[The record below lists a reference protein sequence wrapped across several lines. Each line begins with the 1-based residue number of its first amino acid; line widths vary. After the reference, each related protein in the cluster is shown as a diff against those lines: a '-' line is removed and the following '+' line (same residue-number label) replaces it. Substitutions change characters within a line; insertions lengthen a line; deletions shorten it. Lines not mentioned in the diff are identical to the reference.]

1 MARSPVQHGDRDVS
15 SRSTYWRGRA
25 ALATGAT
32 GFVGAHLVASLL
44 ASGAEISVL
53 LRDHDRRSELFRSGN
68 IGRVAVIEGELE
80 SLADVERA
88 IAESGASVVFH
99 LGAQT
104 LVGVGLN
111 APLLTFESNVR
122 GTYNV
127 LEACRRQ
134 SRTVER
140 VIVASSDK
148 AYGQSDHP
156 YTEEDPLRASSPYD
170 VSKAAGDLI
179 AQSYHATYGLRVGI
193 VRCGNIYGGGD
204 LNWSR
209 IVPGTIRSFLK
220 REPPEIRSD
229 GTYVRDYIYVADVVD
244 AYLAVAEALE
254 RPDVNGEAFNFAS
267 GAQVSVLEM
276 VKSIAKLVGG
286 QLPEP
291 RVLNLAKNEIKEQRL
306 STEKAKR
313 ILGWT
318 PRVSLDDGL
327 RSTIEW
333 YRSYLGAKP

>member
-1 MARSPVQHGDRDVS
+1 MTELRAYWQRRSVLV
-15 SRSTYWRGRA
+15 
-25 ALATGAT
+25 TGAT
-32 GFVGAHLVASLL
+32 GLVGSHVVSGLL
-44 ASGAEISVL
+44 ASTAEVSIL

-80 SLADVERA
+80 AIADVERA
-88 IAESGASVVFH
+88 IVESGAAVVFH

-122 GTYNV
+122 GTYTV
-127 LEACRRQ
+127 LEASRRQ

-140 VIVASSDK
+140 VVVASSDK
-148 AYGQSDHP
+148 AYGPSDHA
-156 YTEEDPLRASSPYD
+156 YVEDDPLRASSPYD

-229 GTYVRDYIYVADVVD
+229 GPYARDYIYVADVVD
-244 AYLAVAEALE
+244 AYLAVAEALK

-267 GAQVSVLEM
+267 GAQVS
-276 VKSIAKLVGG
+276 
-286 QLPEP
+286 
-291 RVLNLAKNEIKEQRL
+291 
-306 STEKAKR
+306 
-313 ILGWT
+313 
-318 PRVSLDDGL
+318 
-327 RSTIEW
+327 
-333 YRSYLGAKP
+333 

>member
-1 MARSPVQHGDRDVS
+1 MTDRRPYWQNRPVLV
-15 SRSTYWRGRA
+15 
-25 ALATGAT
+25 TGAS
-32 GFVGAHLVASLL
+32 GLVGSQLVAALL
-44 ASGAEISVL
+44 ASGADVAVL
-53 LRDHDRRSELFRSGN
+53 LRDRDLRSELSRSGN
-68 IGRVAVIEGELE
+68 IGRVAVTEGELE

-111 APLLTFESNVR
+111 APLLTLESNVR
-122 GTYNV
+122 GTYNL
-127 LEACRRQ
+127 LEASRRQ
-134 SRTVER
+134 SGTVER
-140 VIVASSDK
+140 VVVASSDK

-156 YTEEDPLRASSPYD
+156 YSEDDPLRASSPYD

-179 AQSYHATYGLRVGI
+179 AQSYHTTYGLRLGI

-220 REPPEIRSD
+220 REAPEIRSD
-229 GTYVRDYIYVADVVD
+229 GTYVRDYIYIADVVD
-244 AYLAVAEALE
+244 AYLAVAEALD
-254 RPDVNGEAFNFAS
+254 RPEVAGEAFNFAS

-276 VKSIAKLVGG
+276 VKAIAKVMGG
-286 QLPEP
+286 HLPQP
-291 RVLNLAKNEIKEQRL
+291 RVLNIAKNEIKEQRL
-306 STEKAKR
+306 SIEKAKR
-313 ILGWT
+313 VLGWKS
-318 PRVSLDDGL
+318 RVSIDDGL

-333 YRSYLGAKP
+333 YRAYLGANP

>member
-1 MARSPVQHGDRDVS
+1 
-15 SRSTYWRGRA
+15 
-25 ALATGAT
+25 
-32 GFVGAHLVASLL
+32 
-44 ASGAEISVL
+44 
-53 LRDHDRRSELFRSGN
+53 
-68 IGRVAVIEGELE
+68 
-80 SLADVERA
+80 
-88 IAESGASVVFH
+88 
-99 LGAQT
+99 
-104 LVGVGLN
+104 
-111 APLLTFESNVR
+111 
-122 GTYNV
+122 
-127 LEACRRQ
+127 
-134 SRTVER
+134 
-140 VIVASSDK
+140 VASSDK

-156 YTEEDPLRASSPYD
+156 YTEDDPLRASSPYD

-220 REPPEIRSD
+220 HEPPEIRSD

-244 AYLAVAEALE
+244 AYLAVAEALD
-254 RPDVNGEAFNFAS
+254 RPDVSGQAFNFAS

-276 VKSIAKLVGG
+276 VKAIAKLMGG
-286 QLPEP
+286 RQPEP
-291 RVLNLAKNEIKEQRL
+291 RVLNVAKNEIREQRL

-313 ILGWT
+313 VLGWK

-327 RSTIEW
+327 PSTIEW

>member
-1 MARSPVQHGDRDVS
+1 MVNDRHA
-15 SRSTYWRGRA
+15 YWRARPV
-25 ALATGAT
+25 LVTGAT
-32 GFVGAHLVASLL
+32 GLVGSHIVAALI
-44 ASGAEISVL
+44 ASGAEVAVL
-53 LRDHDRRSELFRSGN
+53 LRDYDTRSELFRSGDV
-68 IGRVAVIEGELE
+68 GRVGVTEGELE
-80 SLADVERA
+80 SIADVERA
-88 IAESGASVVFH
+88 VAESGASVVFH

-111 APLLTFESNVR
+111 APLLTLESNVR
-122 GTYNV
+122 GTYNL

-134 SRTVER
+134 SQTVER

-148 AYGQSDHP
+148 AYGQSDHA
-156 YTEEDPLRASSPYD
+156 YIEGDPLRATSPYD

-220 REPPEIRSD
+220 REAPEIRSD
-229 GTYVRDYIYVADVVD
+229 GTYVRDYIYVDDVVD
-244 AYLAVAEALE
+244 AYLDIAEALD
-254 RPDVNGEAFNFAS
+254 RPEVAGEAFNFAS
-267 GAQVSVLEM
+267 GAQVSVLDM
-276 VKSIAKLVGG
+276 VKTIAKLMGG

-291 RVLNLAKNEIKEQRL
+291 RVLNTATNEIKEQRL
-306 STEKAKR
+306 STDKAKR
-313 ILGWT
+313 VLGWR

-333 YRSYLGAKP
+333 YRAYLVAKP

>member
-1 MARSPVQHGDRDVS
+1 VSQDRGYWSHRPVLV
-15 SRSTYWRGRA
+15 
-25 ALATGAT
+25 TGAT
-32 GFVGAHLVASLL
+32 GLVGSELVAALI
-44 ASGAEISVL
+44 ASGADVAVL
-53 LRDHDRRSELFRSGN
+53 LRDHDLRSELFRSGN
-68 IGRVAVIEGELE
+68 IGRVAVTEGQLE

-122 GTYNV
+122 GTYNL
-127 LEACRRQ
+127 LEATRRQ
-134 SRTVER
+134 SGTVER
-140 VIVASSDK
+140 VVVASSDK

-156 YTEEDPLRASSPYD
+156 YGEDDPLRASSPYD

-209 IVPGTIRSFLK
+209 LVPGTIRSFLK
-220 REPPEIRSD
+220 RQAPEIRSD
-229 GTYVRDYIYVADVVD
+229 GTYVRDYIYIGDVVD
-244 AYLAVAEALE
+244 AYLDVAQKLE
-254 RPDVNGEAFNFAS
+254 RPEVAGQAFNFAS

-276 VKSIAKLVGG
+276 VKSIAKLIGG

-291 RVLNLAKNEIKEQRL
+291 RILNTAKNEIKEQRL
-306 STEKAKR
+306 SIDKAKR
-313 ILGWT
+313 VLGWR
-318 PRVSLDDGL
+318 PRVSLEDGL

-333 YRSYLGAKP
+333 YRAYLGTNP

>member
-1 MARSPVQHGDRDVS
+1 MTDPRTDWRDHAV
-15 SRSTYWRGRA
+15 
-25 ALATGAT
+25 LVTGPT
-32 GFVGAHLVASLL
+32 GLVGSHLVAALL
-44 ASGAEISVL
+44 ASGADVAVL
-53 LRDHDRRSELFRSGN
+53 LRDHEHRSELFRSGN
-68 IGRVAVIEGELE
+68 IERVAVTEGELE
-80 SLADVERA
+80 SIADVERA

-111 APLLTFESNVR
+111 APFLTLESNVR

-127 LEACRRQ
+127 LEACLRQ

-140 VIVASSDK
+140 VVVASSDK
-148 AYGQSDHP
+148 AYGQTDHP
-156 YTEEDPLRASSPYD
+156 YTEDDPLRASSPYD

-220 REPPEIRSD
+220 GEPPEIRSD

-244 AYLAVAEALE
+244 AYLAVAGALD
-254 RPDVNGEAFNFAS
+254 RQDTSGEAFNFAS
-267 GAQVSVLEM
+267 GAPLSVLEM
-276 VKSIAKLVGG
+276 VKAIAKLMGG
-286 QLPEP
+286 KLPEP
-291 RVLNLAKNEIKEQRL
+291 RVLDVAKNEIKEQRL

-313 ILGWT
+313 VLGWK

-333 YRSYLGAKP
+333 YRSYLGAKS

>member
-1 MARSPVQHGDRDVS
+1 MSTMTADRTFWVGRPVLVTGPTGLVGSHL
-15 SRSTYWRGRA
+15 TA
-25 ALATGAT
+25 A
-32 GFVGAHLVASLL
+32 LL
-44 ASGAEISVL
+44 ASGADVAVL

-68 IGRVAVIEGELE
+68 IERVAVTEGELE

-88 IAESGASVVFH
+88 IAESGASIVFH

-111 APLLTFESNVR
+111 APLLTLESNVR

-127 LEACRRQ
+127 LEAVRGQ
-134 SRTVER
+134 SRTVEGL
-140 VIVASSDK
+140 IVASSDK
-148 AYGQSDHP
+148 AYGLSDHP
-156 YTEEDPLRASSPYD
+156 YVEGDPLRASSPYD

-179 AQSYHATYGLRVGI
+179 AQSYHATYGLRLGI

-220 REPPEIRSD
+220 REAPEIRSD
-229 GTYVRDYIYVADVVD
+229 GTYVRDYINIADVVD
-244 AYLAVAEALE
+244 AYLAVAEALD
-254 RPDVNGEAFNFAS
+254 RPAVTGEAFNFAS
-267 GAQVSVLEM
+267 GAQVSVLDM
-276 VKSIAKLVGG
+276 VKAIAKLMGG

-291 RVLNLAKNEIKEQRL
+291 RVLNIAKNEIKEQRL

-313 ILGWT
+313 VLGWKS
-318 PRVSLDDGL
+318 RVSLDDGL

-333 YRSYLGAKP
+333 YRSYLGAKS

>member
-1 MARSPVQHGDRDVS
+1 MARSPVHHRDREPG
-15 SRSTYWRGRA
+15 SRSTYWQGRA
-25 ALATGAT
+25 VLATGAT
-32 GFVGAHLVASLL
+32 GFVGAQLVASLL
-44 ASGAEISVL
+44 ASGAQVSVL

-68 IGRVAVIEGELE
+68 IGRVAVTEGELE

-111 APLLTFESNVR
+111 APLLTLGSNVR
-122 GTYNV
+122 GTYNL

-148 AYGQSDHP
+148 AYGQSDRP
-156 YTEEDPLRASSPYD
+156 YVESDPLRALSPYD

-179 AQSYHATYGLRVGI
+179 AQSYHATYGLRLGI

-220 REPPEIRSD
+220 RESPEIRSD
-229 GTYVRDYIYVADVVD
+229 GTYVRDYVYVADVVN
-244 AYLAVAEALE
+244 AYLGVAEALD
-254 RPDVNGEAFNFAS
+254 RPEVAGEAFNFAS

-276 VKSIAKLVGG
+276 VKAIAKLMGG

-291 RVLNLAKNEIKEQRL
+291 RVLNIAKNEIKEQRL

-313 ILGWT
+313 VLGWE

-333 YRSYLGAKP
+333 YRSYLGAKS

>member
-1 MARSPVQHGDRDVS
+1 MTGPSPRINDWHGRRV
-15 SRSTYWRGRA
+15 
-25 ALATGAT
+25 LATGAT
-32 GFVGAHLVASLL
+32 GLVGSHLVAALL
-44 ASGAEISVL
+44 ASGADIAVL

-68 IGRVAVIEGELE
+68 IERVAVTGGELE

-88 IAESGASVVFH
+88 IAESGAAVVFH

-122 GTYNV
+122 GTYTV
-127 LEACRRQ
+127 LEASRRQ

-140 VIVASSDK
+140 VVVASSDK
-148 AYGQSDHP
+148 AYGQSDRP
-156 YTEEDPLRASSPYD
+156 YTEDDPLRALSPYD

-179 AQSYHATYGLRVGI
+179 AQSYHATYGLRLGI

-220 REPPEIRSD
+220 REAPEIRSD
-229 GTYVRDYIYVADVVD
+229 GTYVRDYIYIADVVD
-244 AYLAVAEALE
+244 AYLAVAEALD
-254 RPDVNGEAFNFAS
+254 RPEVAGEAFNFAS
-267 GAQVSVLEM
+267 GAQVRVIDM
-276 VKSIAKLVGG
+276 VKAIAKIMGG
-286 QLPEP
+286 KIPEP
-291 RVLNLAKNEIKEQRL
+291 RVLNIAKNEIKEQRL

>member
-1 MARSPVQHGDRDVS
+1 VTEARE
-15 SRSTYWRGRA
+15 YWRARPV
-25 ALATGAT
+25 LVTGAT
-32 GFVGAHLVASLL
+32 GLVGSHLVGALL
-44 ASGAEISVL
+44 ASGADVAVL

-68 IGRVAVIEGELE
+68 IERVAVTEGELE

-88 IAESGASVVFH
+88 IAESSASLIFH

-111 APLLTFESNVR
+111 APLLTLESNVR

-127 LEACRRQ
+127 LEAARRQ
-134 SRTVER
+134 SATVER
-140 VIVASSDK
+140 LVVASSDK
-148 AYGQSDHP
+148 AYGHSDHP
-156 YTEEDPLRASSPYD
+156 YDEDDPLRASSPYD

-179 AQSYHATYGLRVGI
+179 AQSYHSTYDLRVGI

-209 IVPGTIRSFLK
+209 IVPGTIRSFVK
-220 REPPEIRSD
+220 REAPEIRSD
-229 GTYVRDYIYVADVVD
+229 GTYVRDYIYIADVVD
-244 AYLAVAEALE
+244 AYLAVAEALD
-254 RPDVNGEAFNFAS
+254 RPEVSGEAFNFAS

-276 VKSIAKLVGG
+276 VRAIAKLMGG
-286 QLPEP
+286 QLPDP
-291 RVLNLAKNEIKEQRL
+291 RVLNIAKNEIKEQRL

-313 ILGWT
+313 VLGWKS
-318 PRVSLDDGL
+318 RVSLDDGL

>member
-1 MARSPVQHGDRDVS
+1 MIEPRA
-15 SRSTYWRGRA
+15 YWRARPV
-25 ALATGAT
+25 LVTGAT
-32 GFVGAHLVASLL
+32 GLVGSHLVAALL
-44 ASGAEISVL
+44 ASGADVAVL

-68 IGRVAVIEGELE
+68 IGLVVMTEGELE

-111 APLLTFESNVR
+111 APLLTLESNVR

-127 LEACRRQ
+127 LEAARRQ
-134 SRTVER
+134 SATVER
-140 VIVASSDK
+140 LVVASSDK

-156 YTEEDPLRASSPYD
+156 YVEDDPLRASSPYD

-220 REPPEIRSD
+220 REAPEIRSD
-229 GTYVRDYIYVADVVD
+229 GTYVRDYIYIADVVD
-244 AYLAVAEALE
+244 AYLAVGEALE
-254 RPDVNGEAFNFAS
+254 RPDVVGEAFNFAS
-267 GAQVSVLEM
+267 GAQVRVLEM
-276 VKSIAKLVGG
+276 VKAIAKLMGG

-291 RVLNLAKNEIKEQRL
+291 RVLNTAKNEIKEQRL

-313 ILGWT
+313 VLGWKS
-318 PRVSLDDGL
+318 RVSLDDGL

>member
-1 MARSPVQHGDRDVS
+1 V
-15 SRSTYWRGRA
+15 
-25 ALATGAT
+25 
-32 GFVGAHLVASLL
+32 
-44 ASGAEISVL
+44 SVL
-53 LRDHDRRSELFRSGN
+53 NRDHDRRSELFRSGS
-68 IGRVAVIEGELE
+68 IERVAVTEGELE
-80 SLADVERA
+80 SITDVERA
-88 IAESGASVVFH
+88 LAESGASVVFH

-156 YTEEDPLRASSPYD
+156 YTEDDPLRASSPYD

-244 AYLAVAEALE
+244 AYIAVAEALD
-254 RPDVNGEAFNFAS
+254 RPDVSGQAFNFAS

-276 VKSIAKLVGG
+276 VKAIAKLMGG
-286 QLPEP
+286 QQPEP
-291 RVLNLAKNEIKEQRL
+291 RVLNVAKNEIREQRL

-313 ILGWT
+313 VLGWK

>member
-1 MARSPVQHGDRDVS
+1 MTEQRA
-15 SRSTYWRGRA
+15 YWRARPVVV
-25 ALATGAT
+25 TGAT
-32 GFVGAHLVASLL
+32 GLVGSHLVAALL
-44 ASGAEISVL
+44 ESGADVAVL
-53 LRDHDRRSELFRSGN
+53 LRDRDRRSELFRTGN
-68 IGRVAVIEGELE
+68 IGRVAVTEGALE
-80 SLADVERA
+80 SIADVERA
-88 IAESGASVVFH
+88 IAESEASVVFH

-111 APLLTFESNVR
+111 APLLTLESNVR

-140 VIVASSDK
+140 LVVASSDK
-148 AYGQSDHP
+148 AYGSSDHP
-156 YTEEDPLRASSPYD
+156 YVEDDPLRASSPYD

-179 AQSYHATYGLRVGI
+179 AQSYHATYGLRLGI
-193 VRCGNIYGGGD
+193 IRCGNIYGGGD

-229 GTYVRDYIYVADVVD
+229 GTYVRDYIYIADVVD
-244 AYLAVAEALE
+244 AYLAVAEALD

-276 VKSIAKLVGG
+276 VKTIGKVIGG
-286 QLPEP
+286 PLPEP
-291 RVLNLAKNEIKEQRL
+291 RVLNIAKNEIKEQRL
-306 STEKAKR
+306 STDKAKR
-313 ILGWT
+313 VLGWKS
-318 PRVSLDDGL
+318 RVSLDEGL

-333 YRSYLGAKP
+333 YRSYLGANR

>member
-1 MARSPVQHGDRDVS
+1 MIESRAYWHARPVLV
-15 SRSTYWRGRA
+15 
-25 ALATGAT
+25 TGAT
-32 GFVGAHLVASLL
+32 GLVGSHLVGALL
-44 ASGAEISVL
+44 ASGADVAVL

-68 IGRVAVIEGELE
+68 IGRVAVTEGELE

-88 IAESGASVVFH
+88 IAESDASVVFH

-111 APLLTFESNVR
+111 APLLTLESNVR

-134 SRTVER
+134 SQTVDR
-140 VIVASSDK
+140 LVVASSDK

-156 YTEEDPLRASSPYD
+156 YAEDDPLRASSPYD

-179 AQSYHATYGLRVGI
+179 AQSYHATYGLRLGI

-220 REPPEIRSD
+220 GEPPEIRSD
-229 GTYVRDYIYVADVVD
+229 GTYVRDYIHVADVID
-244 AYLAVAEALE
+244 AYLAVGEALDQPE
-254 RPDVNGEAFNFAS
+254 VAGEAFNFAS
-267 GAQVSVLEM
+267 GAQVSVLAM
-276 VKSIAKLVGG
+276 VNAIAKLIGG
-286 QLPEP
+286 QLP
-291 RVLNLAKNEIKEQRL
+291 RRAC
-306 STEKAKR
+306 
-313 ILGWT
+313 
-318 PRVSLDDGL
+318 
-327 RSTIEW
+327 
-333 YRSYLGAKP
+333 

>member
-1 MARSPVQHGDRDVS
+1 MTRPPAEQRDLGEATADDRFWRARTVLV
-15 SRSTYWRGRA
+15 
-25 ALATGAT
+25 TGAS
-32 GFVGAHLVASLL
+32 GIVGSHIVAALL
-44 ASGAEISVL
+44 ASGADVAVL

-68 IGRVAVIEGELE
+68 IGRVAVTEGELE

-104 LVGVGLN
+104 LIGVGLN
-111 APLLTFESNVR
+111 APLLTFESNIR

-134 SRTVER
+134 SGTVER
-140 VIVASSDK
+140 LVVASSDK
-148 AYGQSDHP
+148 AYGQSDHA
-156 YTEEDPLRASSPYD
+156 YTEDDPLRASSPYD

-179 AQSYHATYGLRVGI
+179 AQSYRATYGLRLGI
-193 VRCGNIYGGGD
+193 ARCGNIYGGGD

-229 GTYVRDYIYVADVVD
+229 GTYVRDYIYIADVVD
-244 AYLAVAEALE
+244 AYLAVAEGLD
-254 RPDVNGEAFNFAS
+254 RPDVSGEAFNFAS
-267 GAQVSVLEM
+267 GAQVSVLDM
-276 VKSIAKLVGG
+276 VKAIAKLMGD

-291 RVLNLAKNEIKEQRL
+291 RVLNIAKNEIKEQRL
-306 STEKAKR
+306 STDKATR
-313 ILGWT
+313 VLGWRA
-318 PRVSLDDGL
+318 RVSLDDGL

-333 YRSYLGAKP
+333 YRAYLGGK

>member
-1 MARSPVQHGDRDVS
+1 MTEDRSFLIGQSV
-15 SRSTYWRGRA
+15 
-25 ALATGAT
+25 LITGAT
-32 GFVGAHLVASLL
+32 GFVGSRLVSALVAQ
-44 ASGAEISVL
+44 GANVAIL
-53 LRDHDRRSELFRSGN
+53 MRDHDPRSELFRSGN
-68 IGRVAVIEGELE
+68 IGRVGVTEGELE
-80 SLADVERA
+80 SIADVERA
-88 IAESGASVVFH
+88 IAESGASMVFH

-111 APLLTFESNVR
+111 APLLTLESNVR
-122 GTYNV
+122 GTYNL

-134 SRTVER
+134 SQTVER

-156 YTEEDPLRASSPYD
+156 YVEEDPLRASSPYD

-193 VRCGNIYGGGD
+193 VRCGNTYGGGD

-220 REPPEIRSD
+220 REAPEIRSD
-229 GTYVRDYIYVADVVD
+229 GTYVRDYIYVDDVVD
-244 AYLAVAEALE
+244 AYLDIAEALD
-254 RPDVNGEAFNFAS
+254 RPEVAGEAFNFAS
-267 GAQVSVLEM
+267 GAQVSVLDM
-276 VKSIAKLVGG
+276 VKTIAKLMGG

-291 RVLNLAKNEIKEQRL
+291 RVLNTATNEIKEQRL
-306 STEKAKR
+306 STDKAKR
-313 ILGWT
+313 VLGWR

-333 YRSYLGAKP
+333 YRSYLGPRP

>member
-1 MARSPVQHGDRDVS
+1 VS
-15 SRSTYWRGRA
+15 EGRA
-25 ALATGAT
+25 YWKHRPVLVTGAT
-32 GFVGAHLVASLL
+32 GLVGSELVAALIG
-44 ASGAEISVL
+44 SGADVAVL
-53 LRDHDRRSELFRSGN
+53 LRDRDLRSELFRSGN
-68 IGRVAVIEGELE
+68 VGRVAVTEGELE

-122 GTYNV
+122 GTYNL
-127 LEACRRQ
+127 LEATRRQ
-134 SRTVER
+134 SGTVER
-140 VIVASSDK
+140 VVVASSDK

-156 YTEEDPLRASSPYD
+156 YHEDDPLRASSPYD
-170 VSKAAGDLI
+170 VSKAAADLI
-179 AQSYHATYGLRVGI
+179 ARSYHATYGLRVGI

-209 IVPGTIRSFLK
+209 LVPGTIRSFLK
-220 REPPEIRSD
+220 REAPEIRSD
-229 GTYVRDYIYVADVVD
+229 GTYVRDYIYIGDVVD
-244 AYLAVAEALE
+244 AYLDVAEKLD
-254 RPDVNGEAFNFAS
+254 RPEVAGQAFNFAS

-276 VKSIAKLVGG
+276 VKTIARLMGG

-291 RVLNLAKNEIKEQRL
+291 RVLNTAKNEIKEQRL

-313 ILGWT
+313 VLGWQ
-318 PRVSLDDGL
+318 PRVSIEDGL

-333 YRSYLGAKP
+333 YRAYLGAKP

>member
-1 MARSPVQHGDRDVS
+1 MTADHSFWVARS
-15 SRSTYWRGRA
+15 
-25 ALATGAT
+25 ALVTGPT
-32 GFVGAHLVASLL
+32 GFVGSQLIAALL
-44 ASGAEISVL
+44 ASGAEVSVL

-68 IGRVAVIEGELE
+68 IRRVAVTEGELE
-80 SLADVERA
+80 SIADVERA
-88 IAESGASVVFH
+88 IAEGGASVVFH

-104 LVGVGLN
+104 LVGVALN

-140 VIVASSDK
+140 VVVASSDK
-148 AYGQSDHP
+148 AYGKSDHP
-156 YTEEDPLRASSPYD
+156 YTENDPLRASSPYD

-179 AQSYHATYGLRVGI
+179 AQSYHATYGLRLGI

-209 IVPGTIRSFLK
+209 IVPGTIRSFLN
-220 REPPEIRSD
+220 REAPEIRSD
-229 GTYVRDYIYVADVVD
+229 GTYVRDYIYIADVVE
-244 AYLAVAEALE
+244 AYLAVAEALD
-254 RPDVNGEAFNFAS
+254 RPEVAGEAFNFAS
-267 GAQVSVLEM
+267 GAQVTVLEM
-276 VKSIAKLVGG
+276 VKAIAKLMGG
-286 QLPEP
+286 KLPEP
-291 RVLNLAKNEIKEQRL
+291 RVLDVAKNEIKEQRL

-313 ILGWT
+313 VLGWK

-333 YRSYLGAKP
+333 YRSYLGAKS

>member
-1 MARSPVQHGDRDVS
+1 MTRPSPQGDHGETSIKGR
-15 SRSTYWRGRA
+15 YWQGRRV
-25 ALATGAT
+25 LATGAT
-32 GFVGAHLVASLL
+32 GLVGSRLVSALL
-44 ASGAEISVL
+44 GSGAEVAVL

-68 IGRVAVIEGELE
+68 IERVAVTEGELE
-80 SLADVERA
+80 SLTDVERA
-88 IAESGASVVFH
+88 LAESGASVVFH

-122 GTYNV
+122 
-127 LEACRRQ
+127 
-134 SRTVER
+134 VEHL
-140 VIVASSDK
+140 VVASSDK

-156 YTEEDPLRASSPYD
+156 YTEDDPLRASSPYD

-209 IVPGTIRSFLK
+209 LVPGTIRSFLK

-244 AYLAVAEALE
+244 AYVAVAEALD
-254 RPDVNGEAFNFAS
+254 RPDVSGQAFNFAS

-276 VKSIAKLVGG
+276 VKAIAKLMGG
-286 QLPEP
+286 RLPEP
-291 RVLNLAKNEIKEQRL
+291 RVLNVAKNEIREQRL

-313 ILGWT
+313 VLGWK

-333 YRSYLGAKP
+333 YRSYLGATP

>member
-1 MARSPVQHGDRDVS
+1 MTEPRA
-15 SRSTYWRGRA
+15 YWRARPV
-25 ALATGAT
+25 LVTGAT
-32 GFVGAHLVASLL
+32 GLVGSHLVAGLL
-44 ASGAEISVL
+44 TSGADVAVL
-53 LRDHDRRSELFRSGN
+53 LRDHDRRSELFRSGS
-68 IGRVAVIEGELE
+68 IERVAVTEGELE

-111 APLLTFESNVR
+111 APLLTLESNVR
-122 GTYNV
+122 GTWNV
-127 LEACRRQ
+127 LEAARRQ

-140 VIVASSDK
+140 LVLASSDK

-156 YTEEDPLRASSPYD
+156 YVEDDPLRASSPYD

-179 AQSYHATYGLRVGI
+179 ARSYHATYGLRLGI

-229 GTYVRDYIYVADVVD
+229 GTYVRDYIYIADVVD
-244 AYLAVAEALE
+244 AYLAVAEALDRKE
-254 RPDVNGEAFNFAS
+254 VAGEAFNFAS
-267 GAQVSVLEM
+267 GAQVSVLDM
-276 VKSIAKLVGG
+276 VKAIAKLMGG

-291 RVLNLAKNEIKEQRL
+291 RVLNIAKNEIKEQRL

-313 ILGWT
+313 VLGWKAG
-318 PRVSLDDGL
+318 VSLDDGL
-327 RSTIEW
+327 RSTIGW
-333 YRSYLGAKP
+333 YRAYLGAKP

>member
-1 MARSPVQHGDRDVS
+1 M
-15 SRSTYWRGRA
+15 
-25 ALATGAT
+25 
-32 GFVGAHLVASLL
+32 
-44 ASGAEISVL
+44 
-53 LRDHDRRSELFRSGN
+53 DRRSELSRSGA
-68 IGRVAVIEGELE
+68 IDAIRVIDGELE
-80 SLADVERA
+80 SATDLERGLVESR
-88 IAESGASVVFH
+88 ASVVFH
-99 LGAQT
+99 VGAQT

-140 VIVASSDK
+140 FLLASSDK
-148 AYGQSDHP
+148 AYGASDHP
-156 YTEEDPLRASSPYD
+156 YVETDPLRATSPYD

-220 REPPEIRSD
+220 HEPPEIRSD

-244 AYLAVAEALE
+244 AYLAVAEALD

-276 VKSIAKLVGG
+276 VKTIAKLVGG

>member
-1 MARSPVQHGDRDVS
+1 MTGPSPRINDWHGRRV
-15 SRSTYWRGRA
+15 
-25 ALATGAT
+25 LATGAT
-32 GFVGAHLVASLL
+32 GLVGSHLVAALL
-44 ASGAEISVL
+44 ASDAEVSIL
-53 LRDHDRRSELFRSGN
+53 LRDHDRRSELFQSGN

-80 SLADVERA
+80 SIADVERA
-88 IAESGASVVFH
+88 IVESGASVVFH

-111 APLLTFESNVR
+111 APLLTFEAKVR
-122 GTYNV
+122 GTSNV

-156 YTEEDPLRASSPYD
+156 YTEDDPLRASSPYD

-244 AYLAVAEALE
+244 AYLAVAEALD

-276 VKSIAKLVGG
+276 VKAIAKLMGS
-286 QLPEP
+286 QQPEP
-291 RVLNLAKNEIKEQRL
+291 RVLNIAKNEIKEQRL

-313 ILGWT
+313 VLGWKA
-318 PRVSLDDGL
+318 RVSLDDGL
-327 RSTIEW
+327 RSTIGW
-333 YRSYLGAKP
+333 YRSYLGGKP